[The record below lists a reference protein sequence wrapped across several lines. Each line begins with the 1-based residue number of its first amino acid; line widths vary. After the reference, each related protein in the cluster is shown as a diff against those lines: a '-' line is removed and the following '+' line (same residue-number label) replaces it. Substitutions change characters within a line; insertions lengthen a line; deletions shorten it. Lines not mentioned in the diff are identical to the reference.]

1 MRINQIEVID
11 FGEAVVGCIIIAIIH
26 DAVAAIHSEPSVGA
40 AIFDQNPLMPSL
52 GWIKHVCYIIAE
64 ISADLTSFP

>member
-1 MRINQIEVID
+1 MRINQIKVID
-11 FGEAVVGCIIIAIIH
+11 FGKAVIRGVIIAAVH
-26 DAVAAIHSEPSVGA
+26 DAVAAIHSKPSVGA

-52 GWIKHVCYIIAE
+52 GWFEHVCYIIAE